1 MDCSVIIAAGGLGSR
16 FGSNMP
22 KQFHELDGVPLIIR
36 ALKVFDAVPE
46 IKNIVVAVN
55 ADWREFLENKMFR
68 FGIGKVKSI
77 IDGGIE
83 RQDSVWNA
91 LNSSETKE
99 SDIILVHDAVRPL
112 VTTTL
117 IQKVVKATL
126 DLGAVIPALK
136 PKDTMKVT
144 NGKGIITNTLNRSTL
159 AAAQTPQGYWREIL
173 FSAFQKARSENF
185 IGTDSAS
192 LVERAGY
199 RVTVIEGEES
209 NLKITTPLDMKI
221 AELILNERKS

>member
-1 MDCSVIIAAGGLGSR
+1 MECSVIIAAGGSGSR

-22 KQFHELDGVPLIIR
+22 KQFHELDGVPTIIR
-36 ALKVFDAVPE
+36 A
-46 IKNIVVAVN
+46 IKAFEAISEVKSIVIAVN
-55 ADWREFLENKMFR
+55 SEWRDFLENKLIH
-68 FGIGKVKSI
+68 FGINKVESL

-91 LNSSETKE
+91 LNSDATID

-112 VTTTL
+112 LSSELVHKVIKTTF
-117 IQKVVKATL
+117 

-136 PKDTMKVT
+136 PKDTIKMT
-144 NGKGIITNTLNRSTL
+144 NGKGIVTDTLKRAVL
-159 AAAQTPQGYWREIL
+159 ASVQTPQGFWREIL
-173 FSAFQKARSENF
+173 VGAFQKARSENF

-199 RVTVIEGEES
+199 RVTVIDGEEE
-209 NLKITTPLDMKI
+209 NLKITTPLDMKL